1 MLEPVTNTGIIL
13 PLHSSGRQAPPLVQL
28 ADPTCLDTLRHP
40 SPIPLSARGLP
51 PTRKSYLVRQSLFPR
66 RASLSPRL
74 HQRSSEPLLL
84 SPRQS
89 VGHIPSNP
97 GKLAQAAQQ
106 TIGLRARSPTNC
118 VASAPAPPAPAP
130 VQTNASATNGY
141 IRPVAVDS
149 QSTPRLHN
157 GQVHSQSREPLTL
170 MHPVPRAPS
179 PVGSPGRCYCQV
191 ASPYRAFRAGPDTL
205 AQQLQALQE
214 AKKMAAAQ
222 QVESEQMIAQRQD
235 QLRRETYKALC
246 GSALS
251 EDVSPEVATRSLA
264 QTVRQWPLPEKP
276 WHADC
281 DRGEVAALHQASE
294 DSADQVPEELPSE
307 SRSISPLRD
316 YRDPSS
322 PEDSLPEATEPAS
335 AGPKAMERAK
345 VISPSASIP
354 AHKSSGR
361 VSIGRTG
368 RPAPLY
374 LPQEDVHRCSH
385 ELKTIAQGISTIHLR
400 ELRML
405 KRPPAAVVTVL
416 EALKVILGEGQT
428 GGFKKLLSDSLPQRL
443 ETFDPSSLN
452 TQQASKLKSLLGS
465 GTIHAESMSKMCQP
479 CTNLTK
485 WCDCIYGLLLG
496 EVRDGS
502 RHLTEE
508 VMGRRNTDSSNSHGT
523 RSHTDLHD
531 RQTSRHAGLLHVEPD
546 LSKLSKEELASV
558 HELTVTKPGIG
569 SVLFHGVTD
578 CTDLDIQS
586 DIVLK
591 RGYVLVYPDASRKPP
606 VGQGLNKRAT
616 VTMYQCF
623 PPGERVEDKQ
633 VLEEYRTKIKIMTEE
648 NRACKFI
655 DYDCLTG
662 VWTFEVGRF

>member
-1 MLEPVTNTGIIL
+1 
-13 PLHSSGRQAPPLVQL
+13 
-28 ADPTCLDTLRHP
+28 
-40 SPIPLSARGLP
+40 
-51 PTRKSYLVRQSLFPR
+51 
-66 RASLSPRL
+66 
-74 HQRSSEPLLL
+74 
-84 SPRQS
+84 
-89 VGHIPSNP
+89 
-97 GKLAQAAQQ
+97 
-106 TIGLRARSPTNC
+106 
-118 VASAPAPPAPAP
+118 
-130 VQTNASATNGY
+130 
-141 IRPVAVDS
+141 
-149 QSTPRLHN
+149 
-157 GQVHSQSREPLTL
+157 
-170 MHPVPRAPS
+170 MHLPRAPS

-214 AKKMAAAQ
+214 AKKLAAAQ

-281 DRGEVAALHQASE
+281 DREVVALHQASE

-316 YRDPSS
+316 HGDPSS
-322 PEDSLPEATEPAS
+322 PGEESLPEALEPA
-335 AGPKAMERAK
+335 KAMERAK
-345 VISPSASIP
+345 AAITPSASLP
-354 AHKSSGR
+354 AQKSSGR
-361 VSIGRTG
+361 ASLGRTG

-452 TQQASKLKSLLGS
+452 TLQASKLKSLLGS
-465 GTIHAESMSKMCQP
+465 GTIHAESMSKMCLP

-496 EVRDGS
+496 EIRHGS
-502 RHLTEE
+502 RHVTEE
-508 VMGRRNTDSSNSHGT
+508 AMGRRNTDSSTSHGT
-523 RSHTDLHD
+523 GSHTDLHD
-531 RQTSRHAGLLHVEPD
+531 RQTSRHSGLLHVEPD

-558 HELTVTKPGIG
+558 NQLTVTKPGIG
-569 SVLFHGVTD
+569 SVLFHGITD

-633 VLEEYRTKIKIMTEE
+633 VLEEYRTKIKTMTEE